1 MAVVEGPDEGSNGG
15 NVQPE
20 LDEAGAHAAT
30 AAATTPPPASA
41 APRRKPRRLRS
52 VGRSTAG
59 AGTRAGRVVFGMP
72 GIVREAAERVEVTI
86 GPNSAGHRAYG
97 SGVAPAATLRAVRDA
112 AAIRNDDAL
121 QALDR
126 ATRAIAG
133 ELDLDRVLQL
143 IVDSVRELVGASYAA
158 LGTFDSGGRIERF
171 ITSGMD
177 PDLRGRIGPLPQG
190 HGLLGTIIRDGR
202 TLRIP
207 DIAKHPD
214 TYGFPPHHPPMH
226 SLLGV
231 PIGIANG
238 VVGNF
243 YLTEK
248 QGADEFSEADQELVE
263 RFAAHAGIAIQ
274 NARLHQEVQKLA
286 IVDERLRIS
295 RDLHDGIIQ
304 SIYAVSLSLEEVPD
318 LLEEDKAAALDR
330 VDRAIDRLHTAIG
343 DIRTFIVGL
352 GPEADSG
359 LVGALA
365 AMARELLGGTGIELH
380 VDLDDAV
387 QLDRRLSPEAAH
399 ELSQIA
405 REALSNIARHSDA
418 RRASLVVEVDGD
430 VAVLRVEDDGKGF
443 DPGQPLGTAH
453 FGLANLRDRAAAVA
467 GSLTLDSG
475 AGIGTRIIVRLPIA
489 PSETPP

>member
-1 MAVVEGPDEGSNGG
+1 M
-15 NVQPE
+15 
-20 LDEAGAHAAT
+20 
-30 AAATTPPPASA
+30 TTQDDV
-41 APRRKPRRLRS
+41 RS
-52 VGRSTAG
+52 
-59 AGTRAGRVVFGMP
+59 
-72 GIVREAAERVEVTI
+72 
-86 GPNSAGHRAYG
+86 
-97 SGVAPAATLRAVRDA
+97 
-112 AAIRNDDAL
+112 DDAL
-121 QALDR
+121 YALDR

-143 IVDSVRELVGASYAA
+143 IVDSVRELVGARYAA
-158 LGTFDSGGRIERF
+158 LGTFDTVGRIERF

-177 PDLRGRIGPLPQG
+177 AELRRSIGPLPQG

-207 DIAKHPD
+207 DIARHPD
-214 TYGFPPHHPPMH
+214 SYGFPPHHPPMH

-231 PIGIANG
+231 PIGIAG
-238 VVGNF
+238 GTVGNF

-248 QGADEFSEADQELVE
+248 LGALEFSEADQELVE

-304 SIYAVSLSLEEVPD
+304 SIYAVSRSLEEVPD
-318 LLEEDKAAALDR
+318 LLDEDKAAALER
-330 VDRAIDRLHTAIG
+330 VDRAIDRLHTTIG

-352 GPEADSG
+352 GPETDSG

-365 AMARELLGGTGIELH
+365 SMARELFAESGIVLD

-387 QLDRRLSPEAAH
+387 QLDRRISPEAAH

-405 REALSNIARHSDA
+405 REGLSNIVRHSGA
-418 RRASLVVEVDGD
+418 KQAVLAIRVEGD
-430 VAVLRVEDDGKGF
+430 TATLRVEDDGIGF
-443 DPGQPLGTAH
+443 DPVRPLGSGH

-467 GSLTLDSG
+467 GSLSIDSSPEN
-475 AGIGTRIIVRLPIA
+475 GTRIIVRLPITPA
-489 PSETPP
+489 ETPS

>member
-1 MAVVEGPDEGSNGG
+1 VRI
-15 NVQPE
+15 
-20 LDEAGAHAAT
+20 GADLRT
-30 AAATTPPPASA
+30 A
-41 APRRKPRRLRS
+41 
-52 VGRSTAG
+52 
-59 AGTRAGRVVFGMP
+59 
-72 GIVREAAERVEVTI
+72 
-86 GPNSAGHRAYG
+86 
-97 SGVAPAATLRAVRDA
+97 
-112 AAIRNDDAL
+112 DAL
-121 QALDR
+121 QALDD

-158 LGTFDSGGRIERF
+158 LGTFDRRGRIERF

-177 PDLRGRIGPLPQG
+177 PDLRRRIGPLPQG

-214 TYGFPPHHPPMH
+214 THGFPPHHPPMH

-231 PIGIANG
+231 PIGIG
-238 VVGNF
+238 TGIVGNF

-248 QGADEFSEADQELVE
+248 LGASEFSEADQELVE

-286 IVDERLRIS
+286 VVDERLRIS

-318 LLEEDKAAALDR
+318 LLDEDRAAALDR
-330 VDRAIDRLHTAIG
+330 VDRAIDRLHTTIG

-352 GPEADSG
+352 GPEADSS
-359 LVGALA
+359 LVEALTS
-365 AMARELLGGTGIELH
+365 MARELLAGTTIELET
-380 VDLDDAV
+380 DLDDAA
-387 QLDRRLSPEAAH
+387 QLERRLTPEAAH

-405 REALSNIARHSDA
+405 REAISNVARHSGAGRA
-418 RRASLVVEVDGD
+418 RLAVQVDGD
-430 VAVLRVEDDGKGF
+430 TATLLVEDDGSGF
-443 DPGQPLGTAH
+443 DPGQSRGSAH
-453 FGLANLRDRAAAVA
+453 FGLANLRDRAAAVT
-467 GSLTLDSG
+467 GSLTVDSG
-475 AGIGTRIIVRLPIA
+475 AGKGTRIIVRLPVA
-489 PSETPP
+489 PPEIPS